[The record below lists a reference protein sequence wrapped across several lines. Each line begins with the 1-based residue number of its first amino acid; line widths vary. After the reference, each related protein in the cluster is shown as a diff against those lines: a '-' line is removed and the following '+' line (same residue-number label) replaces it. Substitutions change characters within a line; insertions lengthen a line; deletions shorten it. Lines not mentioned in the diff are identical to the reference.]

1 MKTAGLI
8 FAVVSA
14 TVLPLAAQSTAP
26 AAAEPNPPPAAAKPA
41 PPPPAALSPAVAQT
55 LTAVLPKDEAPPAAK
70 PASPTDPDVVE
81 LPKMTVT
88 QKKRPRLGDSVMMT
102 TNAFNE
108 KLAKERTSS
117 FDRNFLN
124 KFALPSWFGGQ
135 SAADRAR
142 AEYDYEK
149 KEQLKSDVLHLAAV
163 AEQADPAQAKA
174 LRDAVNKP

>member
-1 MKTAGLI
+1 MKTAGLY
-8 FAVVSA
+8 FALAIA
-14 TVLPLAAQSTAP
+14 TVLPVAAQSTAP
-26 AAAEPNPPPAAAKPA
+26 AAAEPAPAPPAAVKPV
-41 PPPPAALSPAVAQT
+41 PPAALSPEVAPM
-55 LTAVLPKDEAPPAAK
+55 LTAVLPKYEAPPAAK
-70 PASPTDPDVVE
+70 PASPTDADVVE

-108 KLAKERTSS
+108 KLAKDRTSS

-124 KFALPSWFGGQ
+124 KFSLPSWFGGQ

>member
-1 MKTAGLI
+1 MKTAGLL
-8 FAVVSA
+8 FALTVA
-14 TVLPLAAQSTAP
+14 TILPAAAQSTPP
-26 AAAEPNPPPAAAKPA
+26 AAEATPPPVAAKPA
-41 PPPPAALSPAVAQT
+41 TPPAVKLSPEIAQT
-55 LTAVLPKDEAPPAAK
+55 LTTALPKYEPSPEAK

-102 TNAFNE
+102 TQAFNE
-108 KLAKERTSS
+108 KLAHEKLSS

-124 KFALPSWFGGQ
+124 KYTLPTWFGGQ

-142 AEYDYEK
+142 AEYDYDK
-149 KEQLKSDVLHLAAV
+149 KEALKTDVLHLAEV
-163 AEQADPAQAKA
+163 AEQVDPAQAKA